1 MPFVKRHWPLAIAL
15 LCLMISAKP
24 SDSLHAVSFPVV
36 ESQPLIAAAVM
47 DPAPAIANQ
56 NTKSISIPIAS
67 DDRALMIN
75 ATVDKGHAATFILD
89 TGATYT
95 SISQELA
102 EELGYDLSKAPH
114 ITITTAN
121 GQVSIPKITL
131 KELTL
136 HGYKLH
142 NVEATVISLPKNVP
156 FKGLL
161 GLNFIRRQRITID
174 IDSKNVLLE
183 PTT

>member
-1 MPFVKRHWPLAIAL
+1 MPFVTRHWPLAIAL
-15 LCLMISAKP
+15 LCLLISIKP
-24 SDSLHAVSFPVV
+24 SGSEHAVTFTALEDP
-36 ESQPLIAAAVM
+36 PLVASAALDASPTIAK
-47 DPAPAIANQ
+47 Q
-56 NTKSISIPIAS
+56 NSKAISIPIAS
-67 DDRALMIN
+67 DDRALIID
-75 ATVDKGHAATFILD
+75 AKVDNTHPATFILD

-95 SISQELA
+95 SISQDLA
-102 EELGYDLSKAPH
+102 QELGYDLSKAPH

-131 KELTL
+131 KELTM

-156 FKGLL
+156 FQGLL
-161 GLNFIRRQRITID
+161 GLNFIRRQRVTID
-174 IDSKNVLLE
+174 IDSKNVVLE